1 MQDIRRIAFVS
12 QRFLEL
18 QGLAPALFGAGL
30 VAGALMIHL
39 DGATTSSTAF
49 QPFLLGNLAWG
60 MGIMYLQRGYRR
72 TFGDV
77 VATGAQKFLSGMPI
91 LLVMAG
97 ALADMLIQDAG
108 KPAPTVAGI
117 VLASTSAVIVLRDW
131 PWRGHHLAGVA
142 AGLTS
147 VMVTSVVPTTVDRWG
162 GIGPGRVEAYLLAYT
177 ILGLGLIATGLMDHR
192 LLAESLRPPE
202 SPGVAD
208 DERNRAHIPMSVLL
222 AGLTSLVWGGAAWA
236 LDARVLVSLLPV
248 FLLLGVG
255 LLQMVVAIR
264 DLRVSARA
272 MARSERPPALFAPVL
287 TVSGDVLAAAFV
299 VAVAAAVDSTI
310 FPQHLPVSLFTGV
323 ALSSAWIAARDW
335 DRRKHYLVV
344 GITAALVLLFGR
356 RLDPARAFAVFL
368 SAVSGALAIAWTVEA
383 RRVRTRR
390 V

>member
-39 DGATTSSTAF
+39 DGATTSSNAF

-147 VMVTSVVPTTVDRWG
+147 VIVTSVVPTTVDRWG
-162 GIGPGRVEAYLLAYT
+162 GIGPGRVEAYLLAST
-177 ILGLGLIATGLMDHR
+177 ILGLGLIATGLMGGFIMATVGR
-192 LLAESLRPPE
+192 LFNLNPAPP
-202 SPGVAD
+202 
-208 DERNRAHIPMSVLL
+208 
-222 AGLTSLVWGGAAWA
+222 
-236 LDARVLVSLLPV
+236 
-248 FLLLGVG
+248 
-255 LLQMVVAIR
+255 Q
-264 DLRVSARA
+264 
-272 MARSERPPALFAPVL
+272 
-287 TVSGDVLAAAFV
+287 
-299 VAVAAAVDSTI
+299 
-310 FPQHLPVSLFTGV
+310 Q
-323 ALSSAWIAARDW
+323 
-335 DRRKHYLVV
+335 
-344 GITAALVLLFGR
+344 
-356 RLDPARAFAVFL
+356 
-368 SAVSGALAIAWTVEA
+368 
-383 RRVRTRR
+383 
-390 V
+390 